1 MLDLNATRHKRTH
14 HSIKTRMSRM
24 ACLVVTCG
32 LLLGCAAVLGAPE
45 GNLKAARSAATDANE
60 THIVPISVARHY
72 TLDLQTAYLEREAS
86 LRDARTHLGLATLAT
101 GAVTLF
107 YAITGRAHQDFIT
120 GSAIGTAALYAGSDI
135 ITDRLKQ
142 EVYANGA
149 RALGCVFQGYSQVG
163 ILDDEVDAFLTGDES
178 FNKLIEDLNEALG
191 AVENDDTFRNANEQ
205 LMTAALTTRDAANER
220 RRQALDYQ
228 RFSDSAGDLMLM
240 QARSIEAKVGGL
252 LRDVAQD
259 PLKVA
264 RSSTEVAA
272 NRARFAPS
280 PATST
285 PAMTALTN
293 ALTQTET
300 PDQQTIDKL
309 WEAIGKPTRADQIE
323 SATNDLAQI
332 VSKWDET
339 IGHTTSKQSFQPPVC
354 DPAKPAP
361 SKAITINPPEIT
373 IPAGTDTNT
382 VFRALVTGTE
392 GATGTFW
399 MERLPTELTPVLEN
413 SGILS
418 VTVTSD
424 IAGIEGETFTLG
436 IRELS
441 GHERTEDLT
450 IKIGKD

>member
-163 ILDDEVDAFLTGDES
+163 ILDDEIDAFLTGDES

-191 AVENDDTFRNANEQ
+191 AVENDDTFRNAKEQ
-205 LMTAALTTRDAANER
+205 LMKAALTTRDAANER

-272 NRARFAPS
+272 NSARFAPS
-280 PATST
+280 PTSESAPANLLGGAESVTLDDQDHLATLEENIRT
-285 PAMTALTN
+285 
-293 ALTQTET
+293 
-300 PDQQTIDKL
+300 
-309 WEAIGKPTRADQIE
+309 
-323 SATNDLAQI
+323 ATNDLAQI